1 MEKTLK
7 EFVPGESGK
16 VISVMADKAV
26 RRRLFD
32 MGLTPGASVTLLKF
46 APLGDPIELNVRGY
60 RLSIRKAEAS
70 QIKMDSEKG
79 VCQA

>member
-7 EFVPGESGK
+7 DFIPGESGT
-16 VISVMADKAV
+16 VVAVMAEKAV

-32 MGLTPGASVTLLKF
+32 MGLTPGAPVTLLKY

-60 RLSIRKAEAS
+60 RLSIRKAEAER
-70 QIKMDSEKG
+70 IKMDSEKG
-79 VCQA
+79 DF